1 MKSAPGLDGIS
12 NYFIKTFWV
21 YLRNPLLKYASC
33 CRVKGRLT
41 NNFRRAK
48 IRLIP
53 KKGDTS
59 KINNWR
65 PISLLSCLYK
75 LLSRVFATRLSK

>member
-1 MKSAPGLDGIS
+1 
-12 NYFIKTFWV
+12 
-21 YLRNPLLKYASC
+21 
-33 CRVKGRLT
+33 VKGRLT

-48 IRLIP
+48 IRFIP

-75 LLSRVFATRLSK
+75 LLSRVFATRLSKYMDKMTPVAQTGYSKTRRC